1 VLLWFACFRVAGDFE
16 WTTQAINTLMC
27 GSQANATL
35 TRFRYPFCHTE
46 SRSRHLSVV
55 VLPHATLDALVR
67 ADDEIERIIREKRR
81 AYVRPE
87 QATET

>member
-1 VLLWFACFRVAGDFE
+1 MR
-16 WTTQAINTLMC
+16 
-27 GSQANATL
+27 
-35 TRFRYPFCHTE
+35 HTE
-46 SRSRHLSVV
+46 SRSSHLSVV